1 MTIKF
6 KFLKSTSLAVKIR
19 FAPTGFFFQNNEALE
34 FVIDCCVEI

>member
-19 FAPTGFFFQNNEALE
+19 FAPTVFFQNNEALE